1 VGSGVTAWHSVRRL
15 VRIAGLMPVAGLL
28 GVSLLG
34 AGLPGATTL
43 AQTPEGFFR
52 GRQITF
58 LIGAGAGGG
67 YDAYFRT
74 FARYVV
80 HHIPGAP
87 SIVPKNM
94 PAASGLAAANTLYTS
109 ADRDGATIG
118 AFPNNIPMD
127 PLFGNPGARYD
138 PQKLNWLGS
147 IGKLENV
154 CATWIT
160 SPIKTIAQ
168 AREREV
174 IVAAAAATSNSAI
187 MPKVLN
193 ALLGTRFKIVAGY
206 DPGSGMT
213 LALESGET
221 EGVCGLSWSTIK
233 AARPHWIKDNKLNVL
248 VQLGLAKLPE
258 LPDVPAALDLVT
270 DPVKRQVLE
279 LILIRQEIG
288 RPVAAPPGVPAER
301 LETLRRAFDA
311 TMKDPEF
318 LAEAEKLQ
326 LEIEPLSAQE
336 IDGLLANAFASPKA
350 IVQQAAELI
359 EPSVQK

>member
-1 VGSGVTAWHSVRRL
+1 MRL
-15 VRIAGLMPVAGLL
+15 VLIAAVLPVA
-28 GVSLLG
+28 S
-34 AGLPGATTL
+34 AA
-43 AQTPEGFFR
+43 AQTPEGFFK

-87 SIVPKNM
+87 TIVPKNM

-109 ADRDGATIG
+109 ADKDGATIG

-127 PLFGNPGARYD
+127 TLFGNPGARYD
-138 PQKLNWLGS
+138 AQKLNWLGS
-147 IGKLENV
+147 IGKLENI

-160 SPIKTIAQ
+160 SPIKTIEQ
-168 AREREV
+168 ARGREV

-193 ALLGTRFKIVAGY
+193 ALLGTKFKIISGY

-233 AARPHWIKDNKLNVL
+233 AGRPHWIKDNKLNVL

-258 LPDVPAALDLVT
+258 LPKVPAALDLVS
-270 DPVKRQVLE
+270 DPVKKQVLE

-301 LETLRRAFDA
+301 LEALRRAFDD
-311 TMKDPEF
+311 TMKDPGF

-326 LEIEPLSAQE
+326 LEIEPLSARA
-336 IDGLLANAFASPKA
+336 IDDLLANAFATPKA
-350 IVQQAAELI
+350 IVAQASELI
-359 EPSVQK
+359 EPSAQK

>member
-1 VGSGVTAWHSVRRL
+1 MCALSASRLAATRFSVIGAL
-15 VRIAGLMPVAGLL
+15 VIAAV
-28 GVSLLG
+28 
-34 AGLPGATTL
+34 LPAASAL
-43 AQTPEGFFR
+43 AQAPEGFFK

-67 YDAYFRT
+67 YDVYFRT
-74 FARYVV
+74 FARYLVR
-80 HHIPGAP
+80 HIAGAP
-87 SIVPKNM
+87 TIVPKNM

-127 PLFGNPGARYD
+127 TLFGNPGARYD
-138 PQKLNWLGS
+138 AQKLNWLGS

-193 ALLGTRFKIVAGY
+193 TLLGTKFKIVAGY

-221 EGVCGLSWSTIK
+221 EGVCGLSWSTMK
-233 AARPHWIKDNKLNVL
+233 AARPHWIKDNKLNVI

-258 LPDVPAALDLVT
+258 LPDVPSALDLVS

-288 RPVAAPPGVPAER
+288 RPVAAPPGLPADR
-301 LETLRRAFDA
+301 LEALRRAFDD
-311 TMKDPEF
+311 TMRDPEF
-318 LAEAEKLQ
+318 LAEAAKAQ
-326 LEIEPLSAQE
+326 LEIEPLTARQ
-336 IDGLLANAFASPKA
+336 IDALLANAFATPKA
-350 IVQQAAELI
+350 IVAQAAELI
-359 EPSVQK
+359 EPSAQK

>member
-1 VGSGVTAWHSVRRL
+1 MSIAAKCRLSAMRL
-15 VRIAGLMPVAGLL
+15 VLIAAALPAAGA
-28 GVSLLG
+28 S
-34 AGLPGATTL
+34 
-43 AQTPEGFFR
+43 AQTPEAFFK

-87 SIVPKNM
+87 TIVPRNM
-94 PAASGLAAANTLYTS
+94 PAASGLAAANTLYAS
-109 ADRDGATIG
+109 AERDGSTIG
-118 AFPNNIPMD
+118 AFPNDIPMD

-138 PQKLNWLGS
+138 AQKLNWLGS

-174 IVAAAAATSNSAI
+174 IVAAAAASSNSAI

-193 ALLGTRFKIVAGY
+193 ALLGTRFKIVSGY

-233 AARPHWIKDNKLNVL
+233 AARPHWIADHKLNVL
-248 VQLGLAKLPE
+248 VQMGLAKLPE
-258 LPDVPAALDLVT
+258 LPDVPSALDLVR
-270 DPVKRQVLE
+270 DPVKQQVLE
-279 LILIRQEIG
+279 LILTRQEIG

-301 LETLRRAFDA
+301 LEVLRRGFDE
-311 TMKDPEF
+311 TVRDPEF

-326 LEIEPLSAQE
+326 LEIEPLSAHE
-336 IDGLLANAFASPKA
+336 IDALLANAFATPKA
-350 IVQQAAELI
+350 IVAQAAELI
-359 EPSVQK
+359 EPPAGK

>member
-1 VGSGVTAWHSVRRL
+1 MCALSLSRLSV
-15 VRIAGLMPVAGLL
+15 
-28 GVSLLG
+28 LG
-34 AGLPGATTL
+34 AILIAVVLPAASAL
-43 AQTPEGFFR
+43 AQSPEDFFK

-67 YDAYFRT
+67 YDVYFRT

-87 SIVPKNM
+87 TIVPKNM

-109 ADRDGATIG
+109 ADKDGATIG

-138 PQKLNWLGS
+138 AQKLNWLGS

-193 ALLGTRFKIVAGY
+193 ALLGTKFKIVSGY

-221 EGVCGLSWSTIK
+221 EGVCGLSWSTMK

-258 LPDVPAALDLVT
+258 LRNVPSALDLVN

-288 RPVAAPPGVPAER
+288 RPVAAPPGVPGDR
-301 LETLRRAFDA
+301 LEVLRRAFDD

-318 LAEAEKLQ
+318 LAEAEKVQ
-326 LEIEPLSAQE
+326 LEIEPLRAHE
-336 IDGLLANAFASPKA
+336 IDTLLANAFATPKA

-359 EPSVQK
+359 EPSAQK

>member
-1 VGSGVTAWHSVRRL
+1 ML
-15 VRIAGLMPVAGLL
+15 VAAM
-28 GVSLLG
+28 
-34 AGLPGATTL
+34 LPAASAP
-43 AQTPEGFFR
+43 AQTPESFFK

-80 HHIPGAP
+80 RHIPGAP
-87 SIVPKNM
+87 TIVPKNM

-109 ADRDGATIG
+109 AERDGSTIG
-118 AFPNNIPMD
+118 AFPNDIPMD

-138 PQKLNWLGS
+138 AQKLNWLGS

-193 ALLGTRFKIVAGY
+193 ALLGTKFKIVSGY

-233 AARPHWIKDNKLNVL
+233 AARPHWITDHKLNVL
-248 VQLGLAKLPE
+248 VQMGLAKLPE
-258 LPDVPAALDLVT
+258 LPDVPAALDLVS
-270 DPVKRQVLE
+270 DPVKKQVLE
-279 LILIRQEIG
+279 LILTRQEIG
-288 RPVAAPPGVPAER
+288 RPVAAPPGLPADR
-301 LETLRRAFDA
+301 LELLRRAFDE

-318 LAEAEKLQ
+318 LAEAQKLQ
-326 LEIEPLSAQE
+326 LEIEPLSAHE
-336 IDGLLANAFASPKA
+336 IDTLLASAFATPKA
-350 IVQQAAELI
+350 IVAQAAELI
-359 EPSVQK
+359 EPSVQR

>member
-1 VGSGVTAWHSVRRL
+1 ML
-15 VRIAGLMPVAGLL
+15 VAAV
-28 GVSLLG
+28 
-34 AGLPGATTL
+34 LPAASAP
-43 AQTPEGFFR
+43 AQAPESFFK

-80 HHIPGAP
+80 RHIPGAP
-87 SIVPKNM
+87 TIVPKNM

-109 ADRDGATIG
+109 AERDGSTIG
-118 AFPNNIPMD
+118 AFPNDIPMD
-127 PLFGNPGARYD
+127 TLFGNPGARYD
-138 PQKLNWLGS
+138 AQKLNWLGS

-174 IVAAAAATSNSAI
+174 IVAAAAATSYSAI

-193 ALLGTRFKIVAGY
+193 ALLGTKFKIVSGY

-233 AARPHWIKDNKLNVL
+233 AARPHWITDHKLNVL
-248 VQLGLAKLPE
+248 VQMGLAKLPE

-270 DPVKRQVLE
+270 DPVKKQVLE
-279 LILIRQEIG
+279 LILTRQEIG
-288 RPVAAPPGVPAER
+288 RPVAAPPGLPTDR
-301 LETLRRAFDA
+301 LEVLRRAFDE

-318 LAEAEKLQ
+318 LAEAQKLQ
-326 LEIEPLSAQE
+326 LEIEPLTAHE
-336 IDGLLANAFASPKA
+336 IDTLLANAFATPKE
-350 IVQQAAELI
+350 IVAQAAELI
-359 EPSVQK
+359 EPSVQR

>member
-1 VGSGVTAWHSVRRL
+1 MGSRNRAIGGWT
-15 VRIAGLMPVAGLL
+15 IAAAAIAI
-28 GVSLLG
+28 SLG
-34 AGLPGATTL
+34 ASAGAQ
-43 AQTPEGFFR
+43 APEAFFK

-67 YDAYFRT
+67 YDAYYRT
-74 FARYVV
+74 FARHVV
-80 HHIPGAP
+80 HHIPGEP
-87 SIVPKNM
+87 TIVPKNM
-94 PAASGLAAANTLYTS
+94 PAASGLAAANTLYT
-109 ADRDGATIG
+109 AAERDGATIG

-138 PQKLNWLGS
+138 PRKLNWLGS

-160 SPIKTIAQ
+160 SPVKTIAQ

-174 IVAAAAATSNSAI
+174 VVAAAAATSNSAI

-193 ALLGTRFKIVAGY
+193 ALLGTRFKPIMGY

-233 AARPHWIKDNKLNVL
+233 AARPHWIKDNKLNVI

-270 DPVKRQVLE
+270 DPVKKQVLG
-279 LILIRQEIG
+279 LILVRQELG
-288 RPVAAPPGVPAER
+288 RPVAAPPGVPADR
-301 LETLRRAFDA
+301 LEILRGAFEA
-311 TMKDPEF
+311 TMKDPQF
-318 LAEAEKLQ
+318 LAEAAKLE
-326 LEIEPLSAQE
+326 LEIEPLSAPE
-336 IDGLLANAFASPKA
+336 IDKLLADAFATPKA
-350 IVQQAAELI
+350 IVQEAAGLI
-359 EPSVQK
+359 EPGTPVAR

>member
-1 VGSGVTAWHSVRRL
+1 ML
-15 VRIAGLMPVAGLL
+15 LLLIAAV
-28 GVSLLG
+28 
-34 AGLPGATTL
+34 LPAASSL
-43 AQTPEGFFR
+43 AQTPEGFFK

-87 SIVPKNM
+87 TIVPKNM

-109 ADRDGATIG
+109 ADRYGATIG

-127 PLFGNPGARYD
+127 TLFGNPGARYD
-138 PQKLNWLGS
+138 AQKLNWLGS

-168 AREREV
+168 ARAREV

-193 ALLGTRFKIVAGY
+193 ALIGTKFKIVSGY

-233 AARPHWIKDNKLNVL
+233 AARPHWIKDNKLNVI

-258 LPDVPAALDLVT
+258 LPDVPSALDLVS
-270 DPVKRQVLE
+270 DPVSKQVLK

-288 RPVAAPPGVPAER
+288 RPVAAPPGVPADR
-301 LETLRRAFDA
+301 LEVLRRAFDD

-318 LAEAEKLQ
+318 LAEAEKVQ
-326 LEIEPLSAQE
+326 LEIEPLRAHE
-336 IDGLLANAFASPKA
+336 IDTLLANAFATPKP
-350 IVQQAAELI
+350 IVARAAELI
-359 EPSVQK
+359 EPSAQK